1 MARSASRYGATAR
14 RNVVVGFLALL
25 TLGLVIQLVRL
36 QVTTADTLT
45 KRGYDRSL
53 RIQTED
59 ALRGMILDR
68 EGEPLAISTPV
79 STLIIDPTRMWAT
92 LNGDFDRL
100 HEACLTDRAY
110 SPDCA
115 WVNHGNEEEARL
127 RYQYEALRPLAA
139 LLDEDL
145 TRFYDELAARADS
158 QFMYLGRQIPPS
170 IANEALDLK
179 IPGLRRE
186 NGYKR
191 FYPSGE
197 ILGQII
203 GYTDVEDKGQEG
215 LEKLYEQWL
224 AGQPGKVKVLQDRAG
239 RALRVVE
246 EVSPA
251 SAGTQLQLSI
261 DKRIQYI
268 THQVLQET
276 MDEFRAE
283 SVSAVMVDIKTG
295 EILAMVS
302 LPAGNPN
309 VSAER
314 RAELL
319 KNRSVTDTFEPGSTM
334 KPLAVA
340 AALDAGVITP
350 KTSFRTGGTY
360 KMGRYTV
367 RDTHNYGTQDTVG
380 VIRKSSNVGMAM
392 ISERMPRK
400 KYREFMTAL
409 GFGQPTGIG
418 FPGEQ
423 RGHFPR
429 TEKISAFDYATT
441 FYGYGVSTSALQ
453 LAHAYAT
460 IANDGV
466 EVPLSLLKVD
476 EPPEGKR
483 VMSEKTE
490 RAVQKMLE
498 AVVGDGGTGRRAN
511 TESYTVAGKTGT
523 SHKVRKGGGYAEK
536 NYRGIFAGY
545 APAHDPRIAMVVVV
559 DDPKGSEYYGGLV
572 AAPPFSKIADWSLK
586 MLGVLPDKIAKSGE
600 IGLVAD
606 AALFEDNDSV
616 GAPPHETPAEEETE

>member
-14 RNVVVGFLALL
+14 RNVVGFLALL

-100 HEACLTDRAY
+100 REACLTDRAY

-302 LPAGNPN
+302 LPAGSPN

-340 AALDAGVITP
+340 AALEAGVITP

-460 IANDGV
+460 VANDGV

-483 VMSEKTE
+483 VMSEKTA

-616 GAPPHETPAEEETE
+616 GAPPHETPAEETE

>member
-100 HEACLTDRAY
+100 REACLTDRAY

-139 LLDEDL
+139 LLEEDL

-170 IANEALDLK
+170 VANEALDLK

-197 ILGQII
+197 IMGQII

-460 IANDGV
+460 VANDGV

-483 VMSEKTE
+483 VMSEKTA

-536 NYRGIFAGY
+536 NYRAIFAGY
-545 APAHDPRIAMVVVV
+545 APAHEPRIAMVVVV
-559 DDPKGSEYYGGLV
+559 DDPKGSDYYGGLV

-606 AALFEDNDSV
+606 AALFEDNDSA
-616 GAPPHETPAEEETE
+616 GAPPHETPEETE

>member
-100 HEACLTDRAY
+100 REACLTDRAY

-460 IANDGV
+460 VANDGV

-483 VMSEKTE
+483 VMSEKTA

-616 GAPPHETPAEEETE
+616 GAPPHEPPAEETE

>member
-100 HEACLTDRAY
+100 REACLTDRAY

-139 LLDEDL
+139 LLEEDL

-460 IANDGV
+460 VANDGV

-483 VMSEKTE
+483 VMSEKTA

-616 GAPPHETPAEEETE
+616 GAPPHETPAEETE